1 MEAALKE
8 APAPKM
14 SEAIQ
19 VGGIMDTG
27 KESFGVDILAD
38 VKAAAIEKP
47 EAEKPGKTE
56 QVADPP
62 AAPEVETKGA
72 KKDDKDTGE
81 ADDLKLTVKTDAE
94 IDSDDDSNLPVGVR
108 KRLNKMRW
116 EKGETEREAER
127 LRAENAALKAANE
140 KAKIDSEE
148 PDITKFETEAEYLK
162 ALTAYQVKKQLADK
176 AVEDSKKSVDSA
188 KEQDD
193 REKAER
199 HTAIQSSLKEAEKKY
214 DDFKATVID
223 NKDLKIT
230 EQMVDIMMD
239 LPNMGEIAYR
249 LGKNPDLAAEI
260 ASMPLTKQ
268 AFALK
273 DISDQI
279 KSKKITKAPN
289 PVRSI
294 GATGGDIKALSDM
307 TYAEYKK
314 YMDKRE
320 QERRGG

>member
-1 MEAALKE
+1 
-8 APAPKM
+8 
-14 SEAIQ
+14 
-19 VGGIMDTG
+19 
-27 KESFGVDILAD
+27 
-38 VKAAAIEKP
+38 
-47 EAEKPGKTE
+47 
-56 QVADPP
+56 
-62 AAPEVETKGA
+62 
-72 KKDDKDTGE
+72 
-81 ADDLKLTVKTDAE
+81 
-94 IDSDDDSNLPVGVR
+94 
-108 KRLNKMRW
+108 MRW